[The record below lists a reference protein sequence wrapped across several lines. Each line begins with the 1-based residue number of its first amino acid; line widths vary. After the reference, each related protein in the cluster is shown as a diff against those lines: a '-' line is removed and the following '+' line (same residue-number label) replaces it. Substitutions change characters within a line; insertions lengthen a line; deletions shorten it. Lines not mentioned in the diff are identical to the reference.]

1 MTKFKVLRAV
11 AILSM
16 MTATQAQAH
25 WIKGREVAAPR
36 WSAACMNDHGPGVCG
51 EPMWVYGS
59 RGDRAAKKNAS
70 SPEADAPHWIG
81 D

>member
-1 MTKFKVLRAV
+1 MTEFKVLRAV

-16 MTATQAQAH
+16 MIATQAQAH
-25 WIKGREVAAPR
+25 AIKGREVAAPP
-36 WSAACMNDHGPGVCG
+36 WKAPCMANHGPSVCA

-59 RGDRAAKKNAS
+59 RGTHAGKKNAL
-70 SPEADAPHWIG
+70 SPEVDVPHWIG